1 MHPLSTPL
9 LLVGIAACTVG
20 RPVPTI
26 DFVGAERRV
35 AELERALA
43 GDAAGPPTVVTVA
56 DSLLDAL
63 DDAVPDAA
71 DSAESRQHH
80 SLLTRVRA
88 LRSQARLLSGD
99 GLSIA
104 EAQALHDA
112 ELMPE
117 AAVVAIARP
126 STAVAV
132 PKFDPPPT
140 MQAAPVRS
148 IGLVI
153 PVADVAPGDLQDTFA
168 DARSAGRVHNAIDI
182 VAPRG
187 TPVVA
192 ATDGQIVKLF
202 LSERGGIT
210 VYQRGV
216 DERTIY
222 YYAHL
227 ERYAAGLAEG
237 AVVRQGTVL
246 GFVGNTGNAG
256 PTNYHLHFAIWL
268 PSDPQRYWDGTP
280 INPYPLMR
288 HAPSGTPRD

>member
-1 MHPLSTPL
+1 M
-9 LLVGIAACTVG
+9 
-20 RPVPTI
+20 
-26 DFVGAERRV
+26 
-35 AELERALA
+35 
-43 GDAAGPPTVVTVA
+43 VTVA

-63 DDAVPDAA
+63 DEVAPDAA
-71 DSAESRQHH
+71 DSTVRRHHH

-112 ELMPE
+112 EPMPAT
-117 AAVVAIARP
+117 AAVPRLSA
-126 STAVAV
+126 AVAV
-132 PKFDPPPT
+132 PRLDPPSSI
-140 MQAAPVRS
+140 QAAPVRS
-148 IGLVI
+148 VGLII
-153 PVADVAPGDLQDTFA
+153 PVADVGPGDLQDTFTA
-168 DARSAGRVHNAIDI
+168 ARSAGRVHNAIDI
-182 VAPRG
+182 MAPRG

-237 AVVRQGTVL
+237 AVLRQGTVL

-256 PTNYHLHFAIWL
+256 PGNYHLHFAIWL
-268 PSDPQRYWDGTP
+268 PSDPQRYWDGAP

-288 HAPSGTPRD
+288 QAH